1 MGIINGAISGVMAD
15 DIDAELAQKIETVTD
30 RIETLFGVLDIL
42 ADGGDAM
49 AVKTFLNKA
58 EILGQDDLKTE
69 DVQIPEWG
77 GAWVRV
83 RTLNASERD
92 HWEAG
97 IVNRIGKKTVFNSEN
112 IRARLCLLCLV
123 DEEGNRLFDD
133 GDMFPLGGKSA
144 AALSRIYDV
153 ASRLNGLSDADVEEL
168 AGESNAAQNGAL
180 VTD

>member
-1 MGIINGAISGVMAD
+1 MAAGNTCPRVMGIINGAIGMA
-15 DIDAELAQKIETVTD
+15 AEKK
-30 RIETLFGVLDIL
+30 FLDKASIL
-42 ADGGDAM
+42 A
-49 AVKTFLNKA
+49 
-58 EILGQDDLKTE
+58 QDDLRTE

-168 AGESNAAQNGAL
+168 AGESAAGQSEGL
-180 VTD
+180 PSD